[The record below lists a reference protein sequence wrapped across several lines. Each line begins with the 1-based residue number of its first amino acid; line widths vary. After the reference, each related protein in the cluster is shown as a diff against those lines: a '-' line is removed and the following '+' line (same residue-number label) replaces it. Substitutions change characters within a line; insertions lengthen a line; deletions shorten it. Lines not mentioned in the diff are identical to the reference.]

1 MKKKLKIVGIVLAVL
16 VVLYGGYTLFLG
28 PDGFTSE
35 DELVESYITNLSSTD
50 VCVTHF
56 NEETLDVCNV
66 FANTLKSEEVSV
78 VLVDVNGDEAE
89 VTLNI
94 NGTNESFTFI
104 FISEEATGVKGFI
117 YSSYYLI
124 DYMD

>member
-1 MKKKLKIVGIVLAVL
+1 MKKKLKIIGIALGVLA
-16 VVLYGGYTLFLG
+16 VLYGGYIVFLG

-50 VCVTHF
+50 VCLTHF
-56 NEETLDVCNV
+56 NEETQDVCNV
-66 FANTLKSEEVSV
+66 FASSLKTEEVSV
-78 VLVDVNGDEAE
+78 VSVSVSGDEAE
-89 VTLNI
+89 VTLNV
-94 NGTNESFTFI
+94 NGNNESFTFI
-104 FISEEATGVKGFI
+104 FISEEATGIKGFL